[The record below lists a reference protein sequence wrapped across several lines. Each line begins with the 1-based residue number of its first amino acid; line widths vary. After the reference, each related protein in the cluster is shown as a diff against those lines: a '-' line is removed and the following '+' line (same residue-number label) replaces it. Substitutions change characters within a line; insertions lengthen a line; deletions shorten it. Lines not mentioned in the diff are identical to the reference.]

1 MDDIGDNGDFMKRD
15 KLKIEKRILQLS
27 FIGSVLFI
35 LAEGVMAAVTH
46 SHSILTDC
54 LFDAAD
60 LVMIGPFLVLIPLL
74 YKPVTE
80 KHPYGYAQ
88 VESLFLL
95 VKYSVLLAITCNLM
109 IENIELFLNGGHNVD
124 AGIIAVFE
132 LLVCIGCLVIYIILN
147 HYSKKYESTTIRAEL
162 YMWKL
167 DIVSSMGVAVAFF
180 VQTMLLKTSLSFLA
194 PYIDPAVAVV
204 MALLLIKE
212 PVRVIFR
219 SIKNL
224 VLFAPEEET
233 LNQIRAIVDRHMQD
247 YPYEVK
253 FLDVIQTGRKLWVEV
268 YIGNRTDVIHISV
281 LHRVRDEIKQELKH
295 KYDQVYIEVIP
306 D

>member
-1 MDDIGDNGDFMKRD
+1 MKKD

-27 FIGSVLFI
+27 FFGSVLFI
-35 LAEGVMAAVTH
+35 IAEGAMAWITH
-46 SHSILTDC
+46 SHSLLTDC

-60 LVMIGPFLVLIPLL
+60 LIMIGPFLVLIPLL

-80 KHPYGYAQ
+80 KHPYGYSQ

-95 VKYSVLLAITCNLM
+95 VKYSVLLALTCNLLV
-109 IENIELFLNGGHNVD
+109 ENVKLLLHGGHDVD
-124 AGIIAVFE
+124 AGSIAIFE
-132 LLVCIGCLVIYIILN
+132 FLVCLGCAGMYLVLN
-147 HYSKKYESTTIRAEL
+147 HYSKKYESTTIKAEL

-167 DIVSSMGVAVAFF
+167 DVVSSMGVSVAFA
-180 VQTMLLKTSLSFLA
+180 VQMALLRTKLDFLA

-204 MALLLIKE
+204 MAFLLIRE
-212 PVRVIFR
+212 PVKVIFQ

-224 VLFAPEEET
+224 VLFAPEEDV
-233 LNQIRAIVDRHMQD
+233 LNQIRSIVDKHMQD
-247 YPYEVK
+247 YPYEVT

-268 YIGNRTDVIHISV
+268 YIGNQTDVIHVSI

-295 KYDQVYIEVIP
+295 KYDQVYIEIIP

>member
-1 MDDIGDNGDFMKRD
+1 M
-15 KLKIEKRILQLS
+15 KIEKRILQLS
-27 FIGSVLFI
+27 FLGSVLFI
-35 LAEGVMAAVTH
+35 IAEGAMAWITH
-46 SHSILTDC
+46 SHSLLTDC

-60 LVMIGPFLVLIPLL
+60 LIMIGPFLVLIPLL

-80 KHPYGYAQ
+80 KHPYGYSQ

-95 VKYSVLLAITCNLM
+95 VKYSVLLALTCNLLV
-109 IENIELFLNGGHNVD
+109 ENVKLLLHGGHDVD
-124 AGIIAVFE
+124 AGSIAIFE
-132 LLVCIGCLVIYIILN
+132 FLVCLGCAGMYLVLN
-147 HYSKKYESTTIRAEL
+147 HYSKKYESTTIKAEL

-167 DIVSSMGVAVAFF
+167 DVVSSMGVSVAFA
-180 VQTMLLKTSLSFLA
+180 VQMALLKTKLDFLA

-204 MALLLIKE
+204 MAFLLIRE
-212 PVRVIFR
+212 PVKVIFQ

-224 VLFAPEEET
+224 VLFAPEEEV
-233 LNQIRAIVDRHMQD
+233 LNQIRSIVDKHMQD
-247 YPYEVK
+247 YPYEVR

-268 YIGNRTDVIHISV
+268 YIGNQTDVIHVSI

-295 KYDQVYIEVIP
+295 KYDQVYIEIIP

>member
-1 MDDIGDNGDFMKRD
+1 MKKD

-27 FIGSVLFI
+27 FFGSVLFI
-35 LAEGVMAAVTH
+35 IAEGAMAWITH
-46 SHSILTDC
+46 SHSLLTDC

-60 LVMIGPFLVLIPLL
+60 LIMIGPFLVLIPLL

-80 KHPYGYAQ
+80 KHPYGYSQ

-95 VKYSVLLAITCNLM
+95 VKYSVLLALTCNLLV
-109 IENIELFLNGGHNVD
+109 ENVKLLLHGGHDVD
-124 AGIIAVFE
+124 AGSIAIFE
-132 LLVCIGCLVIYIILN
+132 FLVCLGCAGMYLVLN
-147 HYSKKYESTTIRAEL
+147 HYSKKYESTTIKAEL

-167 DIVSSMGVAVAFF
+167 DVVSSMGVSVAFA
-180 VQTMLLKTSLSFLA
+180 VQMALLKTKLNFLA

-204 MALLLIKE
+204 MAFLLIRE
-212 PVRVIFR
+212 PVKVIFQ

-224 VLFAPEEET
+224 VLFAPEEEV
-233 LNQIRAIVDRHMQD
+233 LNQIRSIVDKHMQD
-247 YPYEVK
+247 YPYEVT

-268 YIGNRTDVIHISV
+268 YIGNQTDVIHVSI

-295 KYDQVYIEVIP
+295 KYDQVYIEIIP